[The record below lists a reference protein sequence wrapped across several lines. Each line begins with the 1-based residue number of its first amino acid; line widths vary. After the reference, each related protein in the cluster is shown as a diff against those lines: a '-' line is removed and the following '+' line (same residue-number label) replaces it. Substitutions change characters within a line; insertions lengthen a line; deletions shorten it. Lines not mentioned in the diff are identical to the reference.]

1 MRRAGLSIITLLA
14 LALVMAAGAAEEFA
28 TLTRVLRHR
37 EAKAISARVA
47 EALGARGTLRL
58 DERRNA
64 LTVSDEPARM
74 AEVQALLQM
83 LDVPAR
89 HFALEVEFGVFES
102 AKTAGI
108 LREFDAIPDSTP
120 WLTGGKLASN
130 TQAVL
135 NMAEGGRVES
145 AVLPGFSLRA
155 SVEGYDPTRRKLG
168 FSELSLIR
176 KPGARSLLSG
186 KASLPEGE
194 ATIFFLAPQDDPTR
208 FRLSLRPLLLPRLDE
223 REVP

>member
-1 MRRAGLSIITLLA
+1 MRRAGLFIIALLA
-14 LALVMAAGAAEEFA
+14 LALVMTTGAAEELA
-28 TLTRVLRHR
+28 TLTRVMRYR
-37 EAKAISARVA
+37 EAKALSARVA
-47 EALGARGTLRL
+47 EALGSSGTLRV

-74 AEVQALLQM
+74 AEVQELLQM

-102 AKTAGI
+102 PKTAGI

-130 TQAVL
+130 TLAVL

-145 AVLPGFSLRA
+145 AVLPGVSLRA

-176 KPGARSLLSG
+176 KPGDLFILSG
-186 KASLPEGE
+186 RASLPEGE
-194 ATIFFLAPQDDPTR
+194 ATIFFLAPQDDPAR
-208 FRLSLRPLLLPRLDE
+208 FRLSLRPLLLPRLEE
-223 REVP
+223 REIP